1 MSSATSPSPI
11 FQTDTIPSSMT
22 LPPVTPTPLK
32 RKPSADPST
41 PPRESLKRPRLDSQR
56 LSTDETLRST
66 KHYAVYFHNLL
77 EDPESANHQLLS
89 ASTVFES
96 TQKAMRD
103 HATQAI
109 EANVQWGATREL
121 STNRLYE
128 ILDSKNHV
136 VLRYEMDIVFPTG
149 ENVDGV
155 KQWSRAS
162 ELEALPVQYG
172 LCVEYL
178 NDNYDE
184 EEGAE
189 RSLVVTFSS
198 LGEAKHAMKKSAAAY
213 IGSSSGVKVSERRI
227 EMVGEE
233 GEVLR
238 RYKIEDG
245 RRDAQGR
252 FIREEDLYLE
262 LSGADATTVPA
273 DLSPAPERLES
284 PAPPSPQPIV
294 APAITAVVRQAIPE
308 VASNSPAPAT
318 PEPEATQGTRRQSA
332 RIKVETQAAKDMK
345 EEQAKVEIKP
355 KPQPK
360 SKAPAQPKA
369 PAKPKTP
376 AKSKAK
382 AKTSAQTPV
391 DTSSHCT
398 CRGLDDGSLM
408 IGCDNDACPIGWY
421 HGRCIGI
428 SKPIPKN
435 QEWYCAMCTKE
446 MENNKDKGVG
456 AVIVKTPAKKRGS
469 GGGVKTKTKTKA
481 KARKRK

>member
-1 MSSATSPSPI
+1 
-11 FQTDTIPSSMT
+11 
-22 LPPVTPTPLK
+22 
-32 RKPSADPST
+32 
-41 PPRESLKRPRLDSQR
+41 
-56 LSTDETLRST
+56 
-66 KHYAVYFHNLL
+66 
-77 EDPESANHQLLS
+77 
-89 ASTVFES
+89 
-96 TQKAMRD
+96 MRD
-103 HATQAI
+103 HAIQAI
-109 EANVQWGATREL
+109 EANVQWGATKEL

-136 VLRYEMDIVFPTG
+136 VLRYEMDIVFPAG
-149 ENVDGV
+149 EDADGV

-162 ELEALPVQYG
+162 ELDALPVQYG

-184 EEGAE
+184 EDRAE

-238 RYKIEDG
+238 RYKIEEG

-252 FIREEDLYLE
+252 FVKEEDLCLE
-262 LSGADATTVPA
+262 LSGAGLTVPA
-273 DLSPAPERLES
+273 DLPPAPERLES
-284 PAPPSPQPIV
+284 FAPPSPQPIT
-294 APAITAVVRQAIPE
+294 APAITAVVRQAIPK
-308 VASNSPAPAT
+308 VASNGPAPTT
-318 PEPEATQGTRRQSA
+318 PEPEAAQGTRRQSA

-345 EEQAKVEIKP
+345 EEKAKVEIKP
-355 KPQPK
+355 KPQPNPR
-360 SKAPAQPKA
+360 APAQPKP
-369 PAKPKTP
+369 PAQPKTP
-376 AKSKAK
+376 AKSKGK

-435 QEWYCAMCTKE
+435 KEWYCAMCTKE
-446 MENNKDKGVG
+446 MENNKDAGVET
-456 AVIVKTPAKKRGS
+456 ARAKTPVKKRGA
-469 GGGVKTKTKTKA
+469 GGNAKAKAKA

>member
-1 MSSATSPSPI
+1 
-11 FQTDTIPSSMT
+11 
-22 LPPVTPTPLK
+22 
-32 RKPSADPST
+32 
-41 PPRESLKRPRLDSQR
+41 
-56 LSTDETLRST
+56 
-66 KHYAVYFHNLL
+66 
-77 EDPESANHQLLS
+77 
-89 ASTVFES
+89 
-96 TQKAMRD
+96 MRD

-109 EANVQWGATREL
+109 EANVKWGATKEL

-128 ILDSKNHV
+128 VLDSKNHV
-136 VLRYEMDIVFPTG
+136 VLRYEMDIVFSAG
-149 ENVDGV
+149 ENADGI
-155 KQWSRAS
+155 KLWTRAS
-162 ELEALPVQYG
+162 ELDALPVQYG

-178 NDNYDE
+178 NDNYDDK
-184 EEGAE
+184 EGAE
-189 RSLVVTFSS
+189 RSLIVTFGS

-238 RYKIEDG
+238 RYKIEEG

-262 LSGADATTVPA
+262 LSGADSELP
-273 DLSPAPERLES
+273 PAPENVES
-284 PAPPSPQPIV
+284 SAPPSPQPIT

-308 VASNSPAPAT
+308 VTSNGPAPAT
-318 PEPEATQGTRRQSA
+318 PEPEAAPGTRRQSA

-345 EEQAKVEIKP
+345 EEQAKIKADNET
-355 KPQPK
+355 QPK
-360 SKAPAQPKA
+360 PKA
-369 PAKPKTP
+369 PAKPKVAAKPKPP
-376 AKSKAK
+376 AKSKGK

-391 DTSSHCT
+391 DTSPHCT

-428 SKPIPKN
+428 SKPIPKS

-446 MENNKDKGVG
+446 MENNEDTGVET
-456 AVIVKTPAKKRGS
+456 ARAKTPVKKRGS
-469 GGGVKTKTKTKA
+469 GGGVKTKAKA
-481 KARKRK
+481 KAKKRKKE

>member
-1 MSSATSPSPI
+1 MSSATSPPPI

-22 LPPVTPTPLK
+22 LPPATPTPLK
-32 RKPSADPST
+32 RKPSGNSS
-41 PPRESLKRPRLDSQR
+41 PPRESPKRPRL
-56 LSTDETLRST
+56 STEETLHPT
-66 KHYAVYFHNLL
+66 KHYAVYSHNLL
-77 EDPESANHQLLS
+77 EEPGTARPQLLS
-89 ASTVFES
+89 ASPVFET

-109 EANVQWGATREL
+109 EANVQWGATKEL

-128 ILDSKNHV
+128 ILNSKNHV
-136 VLRYEMDIVFPTG
+136 VLRYEMDIVFPAS
-149 ENVDGV
+149 EEADGV

-162 ELEALPVQYG
+162 ELDALPVQYG

-178 NDNYDE
+178 NDNYEE

-189 RSLVVTFSS
+189 RSLVVTFGS

-213 IGSSSGVKVSERRI
+213 IGSSSGVKVSERCI

-233 GEVLR
+233 GQILR
-238 RYKIEDG
+238 KYKIEEG

-252 FIREEDLYLE
+252 FVRQEDLYFE
-262 LSGADATTVPA
+262 LSGADELP
-273 DLSPAPERLES
+273 PAPETLEAS
-284 PAPPSPQPIV
+284 APPSPQPIT
-294 APAITAVVRQAIPE
+294 APAITAVVRQAIPKA
-308 VASNSPAPAT
+308 ASNSPAPAT
-318 PEPEATQGTRRQSA
+318 PEPEAVQGTRRQSA

-345 EEQAKVEIKP
+345 EEQLKIEPKP

-360 SKAPAQPKA
+360 PKAPARPKP

-376 AKSKAK
+376 AKSKGK
-382 AKTSAQTPV
+382 GKIPAQEPV
-391 DTSSHCT
+391 DTTSHCT
-398 CRGLDDGSLM
+398 CGGLDDGSLM

-435 QEWYCAMCTKE
+435 KEWYCAMCTKE
-446 MENNKDKGVG
+446 MENNKDTGVET
-456 AVIVKTPAKKRGS
+456 ARAKTPVKKRGS
-469 GGGVKTKTKTKA
+469 GEGVKTKTKA
-481 KARKRK
+481 KARQRK

>member
-1 MSSATSPSPI
+1 MSSETAPPPI

-22 LPPVTPTPLK
+22 LPPATPSSLK
-32 RKPSADPST
+32 RKPSADPSP
-41 PPRESLKRPRLDSQR
+41 PPRESPKRPRLDSQR
-56 LSTDETLRST
+56 LSTDETLCST
-66 KHYAVYFHNLL
+66 KRYAVYSHDLL
-77 EDPESANHQLLS
+77 EDPKTASHQLLS
-89 ASTVFES
+89 ASPVFET

-109 EANVQWGATREL
+109 EANVQWGATKEL

-136 VLRYEMDIVFPTG
+136 VLRYEMDIVFSAG
-149 ENVDGV
+149 EDADGV
-155 KQWSRAS
+155 KLWTRAS

-178 NDNYDE
+178 NHNYDE

-189 RSLVVTFSS
+189 RSLVVTFGS

-238 RYKIEDG
+238 RYKIEEG

-252 FIREEDLYLE
+252 FIREEELYLE
-262 LSGADATTVPA
+262 LSGVESTVPA
-273 DLSPAPERLES
+273 DLPPAPENVES
-284 PAPPSPQPIV
+284 SAPPSPQPIT
-294 APAITAVVRQAIPE
+294 APAITAVVRQATPQ
-308 VASNSPAPAT
+308 VASNIPAST
-318 PEPEATQGTRRQSA
+318 TSEPEAAPGTRRQSA
-332 RIKVETQAAKDMK
+332 RIKVESQAAKDMK

-360 SKAPAQPKA
+360 PKAPVQPKP

-376 AKSKAK
+376 AKSKGKGK
-382 AKTSAQTPV
+382 APVQEPV
-391 DTSSHCT
+391 DKTLHCT
-398 CRGLDDGSLM
+398 CRGHDDGSLM

-428 SKPIPKN
+428 SKAIPKN
-435 QEWYCAMCTKE
+435 KEWYCAMCTKE
-446 MENNKDKGVG
+446 MENNKDAGVG
-456 AVIVKTPAKKRGS
+456 AVTVKTPAKKRGS
-469 GGGVKTKTKTKA
+469 GGGVKTKAKA
-481 KARKRK
+481 KKRK